1 MTYHHG
7 DMQIDINDRSRR
19 RLGRV
24 NLDPEAR
31 PPRAHIASS
40 EQEISLDWEGT
51 LDDAG
56 NLRRCLSCGSSHLFR
71 IKTLPS
77 VTPIFVILAFAG
89 TAVSL
94 FGYANNPVILAA
106 LIMVMI
112 AEIIIL
118 VISRTK
124 IVCYR
129 CRSRYANIQIA
140 KYHLPFNQQIA
151 ELAINQPD
159 EEPDL
164 IESDGPTE
172 ETNQSLRLESRRE
185 RLSRLRREH
194 AEEDRLEQAR
204 HRDSRSLSSQDSTP
218 GGPDNDSGTKRHDP
232 ESGDRS
238 SGE

>member
-24 NLDPEAR
+24 NLDPRAR

-40 EQEISLDWEGT
+40 DEEIFLDWEGT
-51 LDDAG
+51 LDDGG
-56 NLRRCLSCGSSHLFR
+56 NLRRCLSCGSDHLFR

-106 LIMVMI
+106 LILVII
-112 AEIIIL
+112 AELIIL
-118 VISRTK
+118 VISRTR

-129 CRSRYANIQIA
+129 CRSRYANTQIA

-151 ELAINQPD
+151 ELAVNQPD
-159 EEPDL
+159 QESGT
-164 IESDGPTE
+164 IESDDSKE
-172 ETNQSLRLESRRE
+172 EPIQSSRLESRRE

-194 AEEDRLEQAR
+194 AEEDRLEQA
-204 HRDSRSLSSQDSTP
+204 HQQNSENLSSQDSTP
-218 GGPDNDSGTKRHDP
+218 GGPDNDSGTKRHDS
-232 ESGDRS
+232 ESGDS
-238 SGE
+238 PSGE

>member
-19 RLGRV
+19 RMGRV
-24 NLDPEAR
+24 NLDPKAR
-31 PPRAHIASS
+31 PPRAHVASS
-40 EQEISLDWEGT
+40 DEEIFLDWEGT

-56 NLRRCLSCGSSHLFR
+56 NLRRCLSCGSSDLFR

-106 LIMVMI
+106 LILVMI
-112 AEIIIL
+112 AELVIL
-118 VISRTK
+118 VVSRTK

-129 CRSRYANIQIA
+129 CRSRYANTQIA
-140 KYHLPFNQQIA
+140 TYHLPFNQQIA

-159 EEPDL
+159 GESALAERNGPKEEP
-164 IESDGPTE
+164 
-172 ETNQSLRLESRRE
+172 NQNPRFESRRE
-185 RLSRLRREH
+185 RLSRLRIEH
-194 AEEDRLEQAR
+194 AEEDRLEQA
-204 HRDSRSLSSQDSTP
+204 HQRDFKNHSSQDSTP
-218 GGPDNDSGTKRHDP
+218 GGPDNDSGTKRHDS
-232 ESGDRS
+232 EGGDRS

>member
-7 DMQIDINDRSRR
+7 DMQIDINDRARR

-24 NLDPEAR
+24 TLDPEAR
-31 PPRAHIASS
+31 QPRAHVASS
-40 EQEISLDWEGT
+40 DEEIFLDWEGT

-94 FGYANNPVILAA
+94 FGYANNPIILAA
-106 LIMVMI
+106 LILVMM
-112 AEIIIL
+112 AELIIL
-118 VISRTK
+118 VVSKTK

-129 CRSRYANIQIA
+129 CRSRYANTQIA
-140 KYHLPFNQQIA
+140 RYHLSFNQQIA
-151 ELAINQPD
+151 ELAVNQPD
-159 EEPDL
+159 EAVTVSDRDEPR
-164 IESDGPTE
+164 E
-172 ETNQSLRLESRRE
+172 EPNQNPRIESRRE
-185 RLSRLRREH
+185 RLSRLRIEH
-194 AEEDRLEQAR
+194 VEEDRLEQTR
-204 HRDSRSLSSQDSTP
+204 HQDSEHHSSQDSTP
-218 GGPDNDSGTKRHDP
+218 GGPDDDPGTKRHDP

>member
-31 PPRAHIASS
+31 PPRAYIASS
-40 EQEISLDWEGT
+40 EKEISLDWEGT

-112 AEIIIL
+112 AEVIIL

-172 ETNQSLRLESRRE
+172 ETNQSPRLESRRE

>member
-218 GGPDNDSGTKRHDP
+218 GGPDNDSGTKRHDS
-232 ESGDRS
+232 ESGDS
-238 SGE
+238 PSGE

>member
-24 NLDPEAR
+24 NLDSEAR
-31 PPRAHIASS
+31 PPRAHVASS
-40 EQEISLDWEGT
+40 DEEIFLDWEGT

-106 LIMVMI
+106 LILVMI
-112 AEIIIL
+112 AELVIL
-118 VISRTK
+118 VVSRTK

-129 CRSRYANIQIA
+129 CRSRYANTQIA
-140 KYHLPFNQQIA
+140 TYHLAFNQQIA

-159 EEPDL
+159 GEPALAEKDGLKEEP
-164 IESDGPTE
+164 
-172 ETNQSLRLESRRE
+172 NQNPRLESRRE
-185 RLSRLRREH
+185 RLSRLRIEH
-194 AEEDRLEQAR
+194 AEEDRLEQAHR
-204 HRDSRSLSSQDSTP
+204 RDSKSHSSRDSTP